1 MGLPCPAAP
10 HAAISDR
17 RKGLAS
23 SLRIPDCEEIATPDP
38 PWPEPRGASAT
49 DACRVIVRIL
59 TARVPRQNVGPFN
72 DLLRAQLTE
81 LREQPGIVYAK
92 LARRLNENEGEEV
105 VLVEEWRT
113 PADLFAWTRGRL
125 TKPRLLPGTEDLV
138 EGVTITHYEALD
150 LSPDDLALRVLGRPA
165 GPVPGD
171 RPESDREQGRAEA
184 TGIDVEPQP
193 DPVRHA
199 PEPAA
204 RPRLVPGHVLEGPV
218 VHVGGR
224 EQRP

>member
-1 MGLPCPAAP
+1 MS
-10 HAAISDR
+10 AI
-17 RKGLAS
+17 
-23 SLRIPDCEEIATPDP
+23 
-38 PWPEPRGASAT
+38 

-81 LREQPGIVYAK
+81 LREQPGLVYAK

-165 GPVPGD
+165 VQVPGPRARV
-171 RPESDREQGRAEA
+171 RP
-184 TGIDVEPQP
+184 
-193 DPVRHA
+193 
-199 PEPAA
+199 
-204 RPRLVPGHVLEGPV
+204 
-218 VHVGGR
+218 
-224 EQRP
+224 